1 MNYLDVISHKKIN
14 PEIIT
19 LDSHICS
26 VGVTKEIIEDI
37 ATEQIKSTTQVYQQL
52 ISHYDLLLD
61 NSSSNIKKWSLSYN
75 GLIDF
80 VNTGKMFDFPSGLA
94 NNLKPKHR
102 ADILSYFI
110 KQNHQIYLTNP
121 EYEAFDELSYNIE
134 LCQNQLLITQ
144 SQDDKEAKPDLGIQ
158 IAFETEDTE
167 LIESFNNYLEYL
179 TISEK
184 TYSPDYSRKFIQS
197 QIDILN
203 VE

>member
-1 MNYLDVISHKKIN
+1 MNYLDVKSHKKIN

-19 LDSHICS
+19 LDNHICS
-26 VGVTKEIIEDI
+26 IGVTKEIIEDI
-37 ATEQIKSTTQVYQQL
+37 ATEQIKNATQVYQQL

-61 NSSSNIKKWSLSYN
+61 NSTENIKKWSLSYN

-80 VNTGKMFDFPSGLA
+80 VNTGKLFDFPSGLA

-102 ADILSYFI
+102 ADILNYFI

-121 EYEAFDELSYNIE
+121 EYEAFDELSYSIE
-134 LCQNQLLITQ
+134 LCQNQILISK

-158 IAFETEDTE
+158 IVFETEDAK
-167 LIESFNNYLEYL
+167 LIESFNNYIEYL

-184 TYSPDYSRKFIQS
+184 TYSPDYSKKFIQS

-203 VE
+203 AE

>member
-1 MNYLDVISHKKIN
+1 
-14 PEIIT
+14 
-19 LDSHICS
+19 
-26 VGVTKEIIEDI
+26 
-37 ATEQIKSTTQVYQQL
+37 
-52 ISHYDLLLD
+52 
-61 NSSSNIKKWSLSYN
+61 
-75 GLIDF
+75 
-80 VNTGKMFDFPSGLA
+80 MFDFPSGLA

-144 SQDDKEAKPDLGIQ
+144 SQDDKEAKPDFGIQ